1 VYSLEGEDDEN
12 ISLSLVK
19 NTLCLY
25 PRQLENIKGLDEN
38 PDVNLINITDLRKGN
53 ISVLHGNGVE
63 IKNPILVS
71 GGVIE
76 FFAADK

>member
-1 VYSLEGEDDEN
+1 MYSLEGEDDEN

-25 PRQLENIKGLDEN
+25 PHQLENIQGLDEN
-38 PDVNLINITDLRKGN
+38 PDVNLINITDLRKGK

-63 IKNPILVS
+63 IKNPIIVS